1 MAFQPDS
8 ERRKLIMSTITTI
21 GFDADDTL
29 WESEIYF
36 AEVERKFLELMQTYT
51 VGLDAKELLYNT
63 ERNNLE
69 RFGYGV
75 KSFTISMV
83 ESAHHLTE
91 GKLRSNDSMQII
103 QWGKD
108 LMRHPVELISGVQ
121 ETLEKLDQTFSM
133 LIITKGDLLHQRQ
146 KASSSGLM
154 QYMNGIE
161 VLMEKDSVSYTEILK
176 NHRIEPD
183 TFLMVGNSLR
193 SDILP
198 VLKIGGHALYVPHDL
213 TWEHEN
219 DPGTLSALPDF
230 TTLERIADLPELLES
245 FPLPRK
251 P

>member
-1 MAFQPDS
+1 MNA
-8 ERRKLIMSTITTI
+8 ITTI

-36 AEVERKFLELMQTYT
+36 ADVERKFLKLMETYT
-51 VGLDAKELLYNT
+51 VELDVKKHLYDT
-63 ERNNLE
+63 EINNLE

-75 KSFTISMV
+75 KSFTISMI
-83 ESAHHLTE
+83 ESAHYLTK
-91 GKLRSNDSMQII
+91 GKLRSNDSMEII

-133 LIITKGDLLHQRQ
+133 LIITKGDPLHQQQ

-161 VLMEKDSVSYTEILK
+161 VLMEKDPASYTEVLK
-176 NHRIEPD
+176 NYGIEPN

-198 VLKIGGHALYVPHDL
+198 VLEIGGHALHVPHEL
-213 TWEHEN
+213 TWGYEN
-219 DPGTLSALPDF
+219 DSGTLPALPNF
-230 TTLERIADLPELLES
+230 TTLERIADLPEILED
-245 FPLPRK
+245 FPLPRNR
-251 P
+251 

>member
-8 ERRKLIMSTITTI
+8 ERRKLIMGTITTI

-29 WESEIYF
+29 WESEVYF
-36 AEVERKFLELMQTYT
+36 ADVERKFLELMETYT
-51 VGLDAKELLYNT
+51 VELDAKERLYST
-63 ERNNLE
+63 ERDNLA

-83 ESAHHLTE
+83 ECAHHLTE
-91 GKLRSNDSMQII
+91 GELRSNDSMQII

-108 LMRHPVELISGVQ
+108 LMQHPVELISGVQ

-133 LIITKGDLLHQRQ
+133 LIITKGDPLHQRQ
-146 KASSSGLM
+146 KASLSGLM

-161 VLMEKDSVSYTEILK
+161 VLMEKDSASYAEILK
-176 NHRIEPD
+176 NYRIEPN

-198 VLKIGGHALYVPHDL
+198 VLKIGGHALHVPHEL

-219 DPGTLSALPDF
+219 DPGTQSALPDF
-230 TTLERIADLPELLES
+230 TTLERITDLPELLED
-245 FPLPRK
+245 FPLPEK
-251 P
+251 Q